1 MQQASP
7 FTASQVL
14 SLGVESSR
22 LRQSCELFEEIDAHG
37 MHLVPDRCPLKRDPT
52 GLSLVLAAGAACAR
66 QCCRHRVRGRIAA
79 QAAFSWRFYPL
90 EIDPV
95 DLCHRPCGDQIQHPH
110 FGTARRQ
117 ARREATS
124 DHSIARK
131 IRNIGGRTHKKV
143 DLASPTV
150 RSTSAVSHQGLNI
163 ANSGTNGRAT
173 ISFLRAG
180 LHSRLPTLP
189 QL

>member
-14 SLGVESSR
+14 SVRVESSR

-37 MHLVPDRCPLKRDPT
+37 MHLVPDQCPLKRDPT

-95 DLCHRPCGDQIQHPH
+95 DLSHRPCGDQIQHRNTILTPDKEH
-110 FGTARRQ
+110 NMPAYLHLISVLLPKPTA
-117 ARREATS
+117 
-124 DHSIARK
+124 
-131 IRNIGGRTHKKV
+131 
-143 DLASPTV
+143 
-150 RSTSAVSHQGLNI
+150 
-163 ANSGTNGRAT
+163 
-173 ISFLRAG
+173 
-180 LHSRLPTLP
+180 LPE
-189 QL
+189 

>member
-14 SLGVESSR
+14 SVGVESSR

-95 DLCHRPCGDQIQHPH
+95 DLCHRHAVIKYSTRILAQHAAKLGEKQRPIIALLAKS
-110 FGTARRQ
+110 GTSAAGRTRRWIWHRRLSARRQ
-117 ARREATS
+117 RYLTKA
-124 DHSIARK
+124 SI
-131 IRNIGGRTHKKV
+131 
-143 DLASPTV
+143 SP
-150 RSTSAVSHQGLNI
+150 I
-163 ANSGTNGRAT
+163 AA
-173 ISFLRAG
+173 
-180 LHSRLPTLP
+180 PTEGH
-189 QL
+189 